1 MTEGQDNSVDFG
13 NLRSAVHTSHDPDE
27 KGLDPL
33 FEALTLPQTSCLW
46 NTFPHWD
53 YVYRSV
59 PWERLCK
66 ALRWTY
72 QKRDDQQTRDEQQT
86 RQQTHSDSFG
96 TWFGYVEYVLMVE
109 PMKHRH
115 TDPDG
120 YLALRLG
127 SYVLEVT
134 SPLGLYHKWIDHLF
148 ARAEWEFSLRL
159 YTEGKTDSKEFVGL
173 VGEIRRAFFKMYR
186 STLHGDRHFYVNVAH
201 MRHRLEMLRDF
212 AQDRFSNYARAT
224 FFLLDACK
232 EALDCIDGDPRPH
245 LKRPTIRNE
254 LEAVTGIHTMAHKGV
269 RELLLKQ
276 DFKSKG
282 YTLCRDTL
290 RKA

>member
-1 MTEGQDNSVDFG
+1 MSVDFG
-13 NLRSAVHTSHDPDE
+13 NLRSAVHTPHDPDE

-33 FEALTLPQTSCLW
+33 FEALTFPQTSCLW

-53 YVYRSV
+53 YIYSSV
-59 PWERLCK
+59 SWERLCK

-72 QKRDDQQTRDEQQT
+72 QTRDEQQT
-86 RQQTHSDSFG
+86 RSDSFG

-148 ARAEWEFSLRL
+148 ARAEWEFSVRL
-159 YTEGKTDSKEFVGL
+159 YTEGQTDSKEFAGL
-173 VGEIRRAFFKMYR
+173 VGEIKRAYFKMYR
-186 STLHGDRHFYVNVAH
+186 AKLHGDRHFHVEVAR

-212 AQDRFSNYARAT
+212 TQDRFSKNSYARAT
-224 FFLLDACK
+224 FLLDACT

-276 DFKSKG
+276 EIEMKG
-282 YTLCRDTL
+282 YALQGETL